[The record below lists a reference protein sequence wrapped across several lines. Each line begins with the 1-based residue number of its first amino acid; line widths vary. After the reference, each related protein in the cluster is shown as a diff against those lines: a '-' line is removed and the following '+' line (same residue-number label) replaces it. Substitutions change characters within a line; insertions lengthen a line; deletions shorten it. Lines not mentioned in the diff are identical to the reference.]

1 VGTSSSQAEQA
12 VLAEK
17 AVPAEIAVLGSARIG
32 EGDPRHDDA
41 QRLGGLLAAQGW
53 TVVTGGYGGLMAAVA
68 RGASA
73 AGGRTV
79 GLPMRDWR
87 HLTPDAGCAELRWSA
102 SYAERLAHLLA
113 TRVAIAL
120 PGGVGTLAEAAA
132 VWAAAQ
138 TEPGAAQLVL
148 VGPAWRALMD
158 EFARHLV
165 IGEQDLALPV
175 VVDEVGT
182 VIPAVQ
188 RLLDSPAARLGARG

>member
-1 VGTSSSQAEQA
+1 VFAGE
-12 VLAEK
+12 
-17 AVPAEIAVLGSARIG
+17 AVPAEIACLGSARIG
-32 EGDPRHDDA
+32 PGDPRHDDA

-68 RGASA
+68 RGASV

-79 GLPMRDWR
+79 GLPMRTWR
-87 HLTPDAGCAELRWSA
+87 HLTPDEGCAELRWST

-120 PGGVGTLAEAAA
+120 PGGVGTLAEASA

-148 VGPAWRALMD
+148 VGAAWRALMD

-175 VVDEVGT
+175 VVEDAGA

-188 RLLDSPAARLGARG
+188 RLLDKPAATLGARG